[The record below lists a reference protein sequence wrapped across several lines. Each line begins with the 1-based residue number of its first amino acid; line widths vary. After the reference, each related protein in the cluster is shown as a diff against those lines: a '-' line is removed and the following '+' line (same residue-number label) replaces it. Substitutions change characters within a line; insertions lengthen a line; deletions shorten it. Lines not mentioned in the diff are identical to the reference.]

1 MRFTI
6 SGAAAAVLL
15 ASIAPAGAQAPPPM
29 AMGGAWAQG
38 YDPFQ
43 GFYLG
48 VHVGGGWGDST
59 ATRNSSGF
67 TTHDKLDVSGPVGGV
82 QGGYNWRLYG
92 WNPNLILGLETDFAG
107 SGLTSHNGQ
116 SLRTIGG
123 ATVQSQVSRDYEW
136 IGTVRGRLGYNFTP
150 QWLGF
155 ISGGFAY
162 SQVNA
167 SARGGVMLPSGASAG
182 FAGAKNGIQTGWAA
196 GAGTEYAFAPQFGLV
211 LEYLHTDLGSFSY
224 NAPIAGVVGQRV
236 SVDNEAN
243 IIRLGVNYHFPP
255 APPPPAPVAAPMPPP
270 APPKVFIVFFDW
282 DKDVVT
288 PEGHAIIQ
296 QAADAY
302 RAGAPVQLQVTGYTD
317 RSGSPGYN
325 QRLSERRAN
334 NGAKALAALGVPKE
348 QMIVSGR
355 GENDN
360 RVPTADGVR
369 EPQNRRVEIVAP

>member
-1 MRFTI
+1 MRLLKI
-6 SGAAAAVLL
+6 AAAAPALML
-15 ASIAPAGAQAPPPM
+15 ATIAPAGAQM
-29 AMGGAWAQG
+29 VMGGAWPPG

-48 VHVGGGWGDST
+48 VNVGGGWGDST
-59 ATRNSSGF
+59 ATRNATGF
-67 TTHDKLDVSGPVGGV
+67 TTHDKLDVSGPIGGV

-92 WNPNLILGLETDFAG
+92 WNPNLILGLEADFDG
-107 SGLTSHNGQ
+107 SGLTSNNGQ
-116 SLRTIGG
+116 TVKTIGG
-123 ATVQSQVSRDYEW
+123 ATVQSQVARNMEW
-136 IGTVRGRLGYNFTP
+136 LGTVRGRIGYNFTP

-155 ISGGFAY
+155 VSGGFAY
-162 SQVNA
+162 SQIDA
-167 SARGGVMLPSGASAG
+167 SARGGVMLPSGASAAFG
-182 FAGAKNGIQTGWAA
+182 RARNGIQTGWTV
-196 GAGTEYAFAPQFGLV
+196 GVGSEYAFAPQFGLV
-211 LEYLHTDLGSFSY
+211 LEYLHTDLGSFSF

-236 SVDNEAN
+236 TVDNNAN
-243 IIRLGVNYHFPP
+243 ILRIGVNYHFAPP
-255 APPPPAPVAAPMPPP
+255 PPPPAPVAAPAPPP

-334 NGAKALAALGVPKE
+334 NVAKALAALGVPKE
-348 QMIVSGR
+348 QMIVAGR